1 MMASGLRAF
10 LKFNKGMLKMPIQ
23 WQLWLMVLV
32 AANMIAPLFFLG
44 HLEARVVLGTIMAS
58 MAFMTFL
65 TYRFGFTRI
74 LGLGHVL
81 WLPML
86 PFLLLRLSN
95 TPADDGFGI
104 WLRVLLVLNSL
115 SLILD
120 TVDVIRYIGGDR
132 RETVPGL

>member
-1 MMASGLRAF
+1 MASGLRAF

-44 HLEARVVLGTIMAS
+44 HLEAQVVLGTIMAS
-58 MAFMTFL
+58 MMLMTFL
-65 TYRFGFTRI
+65 THRFGFSRI

-86 PFLLLRLSN
+86 PFLLLRLSDI
-95 TPADDGFGI
+95 PADDAFGI
-104 WLRVLLVLNSL
+104 WLRALIGLNTL
-115 SLILD
+115 SLVFDAI
-120 TVDVIRYIGGDR
+120 DVFRYIAGDR
-132 RETVPGL
+132 KETVPGL